1 MGKMTPEQ
9 KAIDQ
14 DWREQARQMGKVFG
28 GKWDFSASRKA
39 ALRGASQ
46 TPMVSPLRPQSTD
59 SPYHRDP
66 MAYYNAQAQN
76 AQAQRPPQ
84 QAAPQAGG
92 GQGLGTK
99 SQLGYQTGFNA
110 DRVAVNSGDVL
121 GRLGQEG
128 QHVPQQGSATGIQ
141 AAADLSKSLAMNDQA
156 QMRRGIEKANAQQ
169 SMNDKVTR
177 SELMQSG
184 LSNQAKIYGDMAQRQ
199 TSQIGLAAQLQEAM
213 IRNRFALAQAL
224 LGNS

>member
-14 DWREQARQMGKVFG
+14 DWRDQARQMGKMFG
-28 GKWDFSASRKA
+28 GKFDFSAARKA
-39 ALRGASQ
+39 ALGGASQ

-59 SPYHRDP
+59 SPYQRDP
-66 MAYYNAQAQN
+66 MAYYN

-92 GQGLGTK
+92 SQGQGTT

-128 QHVPQQGSATGIQ
+128 QYVPQQGSATGIQ